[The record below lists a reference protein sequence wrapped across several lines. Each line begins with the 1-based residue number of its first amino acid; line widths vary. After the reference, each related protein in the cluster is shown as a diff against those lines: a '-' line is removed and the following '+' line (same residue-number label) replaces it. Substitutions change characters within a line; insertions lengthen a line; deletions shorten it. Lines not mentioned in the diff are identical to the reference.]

1 MINNRTDAWNAD
13 VNLLILWERCKYSNS
28 PRSIYQYPDMA
39 PRLSGQTSIFGIVF
53 FVSKSLLGIERQKAA
68 FSDRALKIVSC
79 QSLCQCPF
87 TNYEASCAWSGCEN
101 HVNNWCKSRK
111 STCLSRTS
119 MTNWYVLVSSSD
131 GLLSVLRQL
140 VSTSLMSLTELM
152 SVGWCLLSTLRINE

>member
-1 MINNRTDAWNAD
+1 MNWINHLGNRP
-13 VNLLILWERCKYSNS
+13 C
-28 PRSIYQYPDMA
+28 SIYQYSNMA
-39 PRLSGQTSIFGIVF
+39 QRLSGQTSIFGVVL